1 MRGVRE
7 ARMTSVLYFHGFA
20 SSPASAKIAA
30 LRPLLAPHGIE
41 LNTPDLNAPSFESL
55 DWNAIVEL
63 ALDSARR
70 HPPRAIVGSSLGS
83 LVALEVVRRL
93 AGEGA
98 GAPLVLIAPA
108 LGIADRWKTKLPD
121 GDPIIVFNHARG
133 ANAPIHR
140 AFFEQMFNVRIDD
153 EPPPVRVV
161 AIMGTNDDTVPFD
174 RVQKTWRRWKSRG
187 LAAGSKF
194 VTIEGGDHGLT
205 AYADVIEREVI
216 RVIPSER

>member
-1 MRGVRE
+1 MI
-7 ARMTSVLYFHGFA
+7 SVLYFHGFA
-20 SSPASAKIAA
+20 SSPASAKITA

-55 DWNAIVEL
+55 DWNAMVAR
-63 ALDSARR
+63 ALNAARE

-83 LVALEVVRRL
+83 LVALEIVRRL
-93 AGEGA
+93 ANEGA

-121 GDPIIVFNHARG
+121 GDPIVVFNHALS

-140 AFFEQMFNVRIDD
+140 AFFEQMFDVRIDD

-161 AIMGTNDDTVPFD
+161 VIMGTNDDTVPFD
-174 RVQKTWRRWKSRG
+174 LVQKTWQRWESRG

-194 VTIEGGDHGLT
+194 ITIDQGDHGLT
-205 AYADVIEREVI
+205 AYADVIEREIVAASM
-216 RVIPSER
+216 R